1 MKNARLK
8 IGWAQTS
15 ITPEA
20 PLLMEGQM
28 YMRASEWIHD
38 PLTSTALVLDNGED
52 QAIFVS
58 LDITEPPVHVIPR
71 LKELLREAGIPA
83 EKVSLNAIHSHNAS
97 AFYCDFMR
105 EENKQV
111 YREEI
116 LPHFDA
122 PEGMLEGKPA
132 VEYLAGRL
140 FDLISR
146 AWEDRTYGGVSFAHD
161 YAAIGFNRRPQ
172 FLREDGTLESV
183 MYGDV
188 SEPDFFRFEGGMDT
202 TVELMYTWNTQQE
215 ITGVVCSVPCPS
227 QVYELHR
234 FISADFWAPARSQIR
249 EKFGKNIFVLPV
261 CSAAGDMA
269 PVDLVEI
276 SKYNKQALL
285 DWGGQT
291 KEVFRNFDMTELCQS
306 IGSRITEAVFRGY
319 RTAKNYIDYAPVLIH
334 KLMTIDLPIRQVSEE
349 DYQAAMAEVDAINAK
364 YSKEH
369 PMTMADLVKAFE
381 PQGVVLRYRQQK
393 ENECY
398 KCESH
403 IVRVGTLAIATNPF
417 ELFVEYGQRI
427 KARAKARQVMLCQL
441 SNGLAGYLP
450 TRAAVDGGSYSSKP
464 ASTMVGP
471 EGGDIL
477 VEETLKVIAEL
488 WEEI

>member
-1 MKNARLK
+1 MKNAKLK
-8 IGWAQTS
+8 IGWAQTG
-15 ITPEA
+15 ITPEV

-38 PLTSTALVLDNGED
+38 PITATALVLDNGED
-52 QAIFVS
+52 QAILVS
-58 LDITEPPVHVIPR
+58 LDITEPPVFVLPS
-71 LKELLREAGIPA
+71 LLEKLSEAGIPA
-83 EKVSLNAIHSHNAS
+83 EKVSLNSIHSHNAS

-105 EENKQV
+105 EDNKKV

-116 LPHFDA
+116 LPPFEA
-122 PEGMLEGKPA
+122 PEGMLTGEEA
-132 VEYLAGRL
+132 REYLAEQLRG
-140 FDLISR
+140 LIVR
-146 AWEDRTYGGVSFAHD
+146 AWEEREEGGVSFAHE

-172 FLREDGTLESV
+172 FLMEDGHLESV
-183 MYGDV
+183 MYGDA
-188 SEPDFFRFEGGMDT
+188 SEPNFIRFEGCIDT
-202 TVELMYTWNTQQE
+202 SVELMYTWNRQQE

-249 EKFGKNIFVLPV
+249 RKLRKNVFVLPF

-276 SKYNKQALL
+276 SKYNKEALL
-285 DWGGQT
+285 GWGGQT

-306 IGSRITEAVFRGY
+306 IGSRITEAVSRGY
-319 RTAKNYIDYAPVLIH
+319 ETAKNYIDCTPVLRH
-334 KLMTIDLPIRQVSEE
+334 KVMKLELPIRQVSEE
-349 DYQAAMAEVDAINAK
+349 DYKEAEAQVREINEK
-364 YSKEH
+364 YSAEN

-393 ENECY
+393 ETPNFECV
-398 KCESH
+398 SH
-403 IVRVGTLAIATNPF
+403 IIRIGTLAVATNPF

-427 KARAKARQVMLCQL
+427 KARARARQVMLCQL
-441 SNGLAGYLP
+441 ANGLGGYLP
-450 TRAAVDGGSYSSKP
+450 THAAVDGGSYSSKP

-471 EGGDIL
+471 ESGDVL

-488 WEEI
+488 WDD